1 MNPRIQA
8 YFQDRISLKQEQ
20 APPVAGFF
28 VSPAFVRTFRFS
40 TMKMNQREFMNKYRF
55 EVIGGTLV
63 YCVTNQMIHGH
74 TIGWQG
80 VAAAVVFVII
90 VSFYKGTIT
99 IK

>member
-1 MNPRIQA
+1 
-8 YFQDRISLKQEQ
+8 
-20 APPVAGFF
+20 
-28 VSPAFVRTFRFS
+28 
-40 TMKMNQREFMNKYRF
+40 MKMNQREFLNKYRF

-80 VAAAVVFVII
+80 VATAVVFVII

>member
-1 MNPRIQA
+1 
-8 YFQDRISLKQEQ
+8 
-20 APPVAGFF
+20 
-28 VSPAFVRTFRFS
+28 
-40 TMKMNQREFMNKYRF
+40 MNKYRF

-63 YCVTNQMIHGH
+63 YCVTNEMIHVH